1 MLLMEWKLLWVLRFK
16 DSCFRLWNYNSNT
29 SIPSNSFII
38 RVWYFL
44 SASILFNLA
53 LKVIFLD
60 CHVLFTTD
68 WHFSRMNEDEWGQLL
83 ELNLTWMP
91 SKKSHQ
97 KIEMK
102 TEFSVFLIF
111 FIVYEYYDYSWI
123 LSKWVV

>member
-91 SKKSHQ
+91 SKKISP
-97 KIEMK
+97 KNRDENRIFCFPYFLSSFMNIMIIL
-102 TEFSVFLIF
+102 EFYQNEL
-111 FIVYEYYDYSWI
+111 
-123 LSKWVV
+123 